1 MHPIVR
7 KPAENPM
14 STAVADEPVQAID
27 LVAHPVLF
35 FDGVCGL
42 CNATVDG
49 LMRRDRAGVLRFAP
63 LQGETAGRLLPE
75 ADVKGLASVVLVDGA
90 GTHRRSDAIVRV
102 LRHLGG
108 RYRIPAAALW
118 LVPKPLRELGY
129 RIVAKVRYRVFGKK
143 ETCRMPTA
151 AERSRFLP

>member
-1 MHPIVR
+1 
-7 KPAENPM
+7 M
-14 STAVADEPVQAID
+14 STAVADEPGTAID
-27 LVAHPVLF
+27 PAAHPVLF

-42 CNATVDG
+42 CNSTVGG
-49 LMRRDRAGVLRFAP
+49 LMRRDRAGLLRFAP

-75 ADVKGLASVVLVDGA
+75 DDIKGLASVVLVDGA

-108 RYRIPAAALW
+108 RYRIPATALW

-129 RIVAKVRYRVFGKK
+129 RIVAKLRYRVFGKR
-143 ETCRMPTA
+143 ESCRLPTV